1 MLKVEDV
8 WKVAPGL
15 PTPRREQR
23 GGGEDA
29 EGRGCSL
36 CSCKGGVLFSKGG
49 LFLKRG
55 VVLKGGVAVS
65 KRGVVVSKG
74 GGEVRREVVLKGGL
88 LLVVSNA
95 L

>member
-1 MLKVEDV
+1 MSRLARTHVKDRIDRVGMGGMLKVEDV

-49 LFLKRG
+49 C
-55 VVLKGGVAVS
+55 S
-65 KRGVVVSKG
+65 
-74 GGEVRREVVLKGGL
+74 
-88 LLVVSNA
+88 
-95 L
+95 